1 MAAFTATPRNA
12 MIDWYT
18 GKTTPAAVATRYIS
32 IWNGDPQ
39 GAGTEVI
46 STITGSAN
54 RQPITASMAAAAAG
68 SAASTANIVF
78 TTSAVGSAVVNFIA
92 IHDAITAGNIIGSVG
107 VTSKTPQVGDSL
119 SILSGNLVVSIT

>member
-18 GKTTPAAVATRYIS
+18 GKTTPVAVATRYIS

-68 SAASTANIVF
+68 SAASIANIVF
-78 TTSAVGSAVVNFIA
+78 TASAVGSAVVNFIA
-92 IHDAITAGNIIGSVG
+92 IHDAITAGNITGSVG
-107 VTSKTPQVGDSL
+107 VTSKTPNVGDSL
-119 SILSGNLVVSIT
+119 SILTGNLIVSIT